1 MSLKT
6 VREAGCLFLGS
17 LPPTR
22 AFLLDE
28 ATTRVLLEE
37 SLSVIVYSELKM
49 QDFHSHQTFPV
60 SKV

>member
-1 MSLKT
+1 M
-6 VREAGCLFLGS
+6 REAGCLFLGS
-17 LPPTR
+17 LPPTG